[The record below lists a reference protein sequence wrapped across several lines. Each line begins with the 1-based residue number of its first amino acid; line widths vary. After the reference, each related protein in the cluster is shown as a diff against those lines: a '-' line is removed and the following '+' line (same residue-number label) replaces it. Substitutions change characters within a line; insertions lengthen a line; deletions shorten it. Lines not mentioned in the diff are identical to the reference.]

1 MSEDLS
7 ARLGCGVIC
16 LQGHD
21 EIHAFVENKD
31 NRLAMN
37 YFKVPPK
44 VHIKGSVSLG
54 CTES

>member
-16 LQGHD
+16 LQGLE
-21 EIHAFVENKD
+21 EIHAFVENED

-37 YFKVPPK
+37 YCKLPTK
-44 VHIKGSVSLG
+44 
-54 CTES
+54 

>member
-16 LQGHD
+16 LQGHE
-21 EIHAFVENKD
+21 EIHAFVENED

-37 YFKVPPK
+37 YYKVP
-44 VHIKGSVSLG
+44 
-54 CTES
+54 TN